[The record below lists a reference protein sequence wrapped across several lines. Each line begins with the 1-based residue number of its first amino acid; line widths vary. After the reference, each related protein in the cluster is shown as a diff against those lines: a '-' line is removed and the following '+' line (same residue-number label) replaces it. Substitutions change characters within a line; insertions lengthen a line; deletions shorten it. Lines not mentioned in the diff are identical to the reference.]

1 MSNQKNIKN
10 TPSSVV
16 HYTSLE
22 VVRIMFDKALTGT
35 EANVTFHL
43 SNHTM
48 MNDYGEGSIIL
59 DRFFTD
65 SNFKRSLKKE
75 WEECFLNIRPFIFS
89 TSSTDNNTRSKG
101 NISMWKMYGNEFRG
115 AYIRFN
121 FKELKE
127 FCDSNNLELIQC
139 DYLTTSD
146 VSKIISQLNNGNNTE
161 FTDILKHVCKTKTI
175 EWSYEKEW
183 RIVVK
188 KDVTGREVK
197 IKNTDHGLVEYVELD
212 IPIRLIKEICL
223 GPLCN
228 QNDLE
233 CLDTLK
239 NQLISIFGNNVNFK
253 IQKSSIKIR
262 Y

>member
-65 SNFKRSLKKE
+65 SHIKQNLKNE
-75 WEECFLNIRPFIFS
+75 WEKYYSNSCPFIFS
-89 TSSTDNNTRSKG
+89 TSSTDNNTKSKG

-127 FCDSNNLELIQC
+127 FCDNNNLDLIQC

-146 VSKIISQLNNGNNTE
+146 VSKIISQLSNPE
-161 FTDILKHVCKTKTI
+161 FKDILEYVCKTKTI

-188 KDVTGREVK
+188 KDVSKGRGVK

-239 NQLISIFGNNVNFK
+239 NQLISIFDDNVNFY

>member
-1 MSNQKNIKN
+1 MGNQKNIKD

-22 VVRIMFDKALTGT
+22 VVRIMFDKALTDR
-35 EANVTFHL
+35 NVNLTFHL
-43 SNHTM
+43 SNQTM
-48 MNDYGEGSIIL
+48 MNDYGEGAIIL

-65 SNFKRSLKKE
+65 SNLKRSLKNE
-75 WEECFLNIRPFIFS
+75 WEEYYSSHCPFIFS
-89 TSSTDNNTRSKG
+89 TSSTDNNTKSKG

-127 FCDSNNLELIQC
+127 FCVSNNLELIQC

-146 VSKIISQLNNGNNTE
+146 VSKIISQLNNTN
-161 FTDILKHVCKTKTI
+161 FTNILEHVCKTKII

-188 KDVTGREVK
+188 KDVSKSSDVK
-197 IKNTDHGLVEYVELD
+197 IKNTDHGLVEYIELG
-212 IPIRLIKEICL
+212 IPIRLIKEIRL
-223 GPLCN
+223 GPMCN

-239 NQLISIFGNNVNFK
+239 NQLISFLDGNVNFY